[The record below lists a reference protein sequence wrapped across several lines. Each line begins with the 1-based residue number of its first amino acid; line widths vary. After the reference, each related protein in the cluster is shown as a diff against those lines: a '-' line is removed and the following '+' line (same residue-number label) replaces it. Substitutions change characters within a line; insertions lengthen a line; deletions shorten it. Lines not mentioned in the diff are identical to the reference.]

1 MFIERI
7 KEYYQTDEPIFTSD
21 LLDMFKEY
29 SRAYVF
35 RMIKKAEKDGE
46 LVKFDKGVYYIPHKT
61 FFGISTISADMVARR
76 KYIEYGDDV
85 FGIYSGIKL
94 LNMFSVITLVP
105 NTIELVT
112 NNESTRCRKVII
124 DGMTYILRKSRVKIT
139 KENMKTYLIL
149 QLFTD
154 MYLDEKLDVYAK
166 NKIIKFMQNNGVTKK
181 KLFDLAS
188 KFPSRGI
195 KNLFKSGVLDDVA

>member
-21 LLDMFKEY
+21 LLAMFKEY

-35 RMIKKAEKDGE
+35 RMIKKAEKDGK

-85 FGIYSGIKL
+85 FGIYSGLTL
-94 LNMFSVITLVP
+94 LNMFSVTTQVP
-105 NTIELVT
+105 NTLEIVT
-112 NNESTRCRKVII
+112 NNESTRCRTINIAGRKFII
-124 DGMTYILRKSRVKIT
+124 RKSRIKIDSN
-139 KENMKTYLIL
+139 NMDTYLIL
-149 QLFTD
+149 QLFSD
-154 MYLDEKLDVYAK
+154 MYLNEKLDSFARNVVIQYISK
-166 NKIIKFMQNNGVTKK
+166 HDVTKK
-181 KLFDLAS
+181 KIFSLAT
-188 KFPSRGI
+188 KFPAKGI
-195 KNLFKSGVLDDVA
+195 KNLIGNGILDDIA

>member
-21 LLDMFKEY
+21 LLAMFKEY

-35 RMIKKAEKDGE
+35 RMIKKAEKDGK

-85 FGIYSGIKL
+85 FGIYSGLTL
-94 LNMFSVITLVP
+94 LNMFSVTTQVP
-105 NTIELVT
+105 NTLEIVT
-112 NNESTRCRKVII
+112 NNESTRCRTINIAGRKFII
-124 DGMTYILRKSRVKIT
+124 RKSRIKIDSN
-139 KENMKTYLIL
+139 NMDTYLIL
-149 QLFTD
+149 QLFSD
-154 MYLDEKLDVYAK
+154 MYLNEKLDSFARNVVIQYISK
-166 NKIIKFMQNNGVTKK
+166 HDVTKK
-181 KLFDLAS
+181 KIFSLAA
-188 KFPSRGI
+188 KFPAKGI
-195 KNLFKSGVLDDVA
+195 KNLIENGILDDIA